1 MNAQNNENNHVTDL
15 INTYD
20 KNTDTLTTMVDTD
33 IVLDIDIDHLSIV
46 TTHIE

>member
-1 MNAQNNENNHVTDL
+1 MNAQNNENNHITDV
-15 INTYD
+15 INIYD

-33 IVLDIDIDHLSIV
+33 IILDIDINNLAIV